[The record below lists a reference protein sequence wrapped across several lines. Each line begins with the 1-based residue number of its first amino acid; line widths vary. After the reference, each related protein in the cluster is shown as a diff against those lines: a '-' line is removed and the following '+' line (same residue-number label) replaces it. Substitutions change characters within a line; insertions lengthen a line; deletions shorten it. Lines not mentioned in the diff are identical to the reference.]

1 MWTVILKHRVYH
13 SCYNNKK
20 PAPSLAKK
28 YIYITVMKKLGK
40 QYHTAGERKN
50 TNKMILMTKHLINRI
65 LLE

>member
-28 YIYITVMKKLGK
+28 KKSNGNEEIRKTISHCWWKKEHK
-40 QYHTAGERKN
+40 QN
-50 TNKMILMTKHLINRI
+50 DINDQT
-65 LLE
+65 LN